1 MGLQEAKTYG
11 GIGSILQLISGAFV
25 IIPLIGW
32 IISPILGLVGLILV
46 ILAVKKISEIT
57 RDETIYKNY
66 ILSIVI
72 IIIGIAIIF
81 AVIGA
86 TVGITFLTSHEPRQM
101 MKTMIGGAVVLVAS
115 IILFWILLIVAT
127 LYLKKSFDAIA
138 KHTKVGLFSTTGLLY
153 LIGAVLVIAFGLGGI
168 IMFIASILEI
178 VSFFSLP
185 VELPKEA

>member
-25 IIPLIGW
+25 IIPLVGW

-72 IIIGIAIIF
+72 IIGIAIIF
-81 AVIGA
+81 AIIGA
-86 TVGITFLTSHEPRQM
+86 T
-101 MKTMIGGAVVLVAS
+101 IG
-115 IILFWILLIVAT
+115 
-127 LYLKKSFDAIA
+127 
-138 KHTKVGLFSTTGLLY
+138 
-153 LIGAVLVIAFGLGGI
+153 IAF
-168 IMFIASILEI
+168 
-178 VSFFSLP
+178 
-185 VELPKEA
+185 